1 MSVYTLDLSKVHQT
15 IRETLVE
22 RVLPAVGSD
31 SARGELHAVIEM
43 LDNLDPRLSWDAGG
57 VAESV
62 SRTRELAAA
71 LDVPPTTT
79 SADLVAL
86 RADRR
91 AIGERLAAAYA
102 EGVAPGIV
110 RAVAEFTTDD
120 VNAEISRGLLPG
132 LPG

>member
-1 MSVYTLDLSKVHQT
+1 MSVFALDLSKVHQT

-43 LDNLDPRLSWDAGG
+43 LDNLNPRLSWDGTG
-57 VAESV
+57 VAEAV

-71 LDVPPTTT
+71 LDVPATTT
-79 SADLVAL
+79 RDDLVAL

-91 AIGERLAAAYA
+91 VIGEHLAAAYA
-102 EGVAPGIV
+102 DGADPAVI

-120 VNAEISRGLLPG
+120 VNHEISRGLLPG